1 ITSPGVPA
9 RPVSRRT
16 VLSPPTSRYW
26 HMKRSPRSDSL
37 RCIPGN
43 ISILPRRRWWH
54 HINITPTPRN
64 GAGIMVGCVR
74 EERRTTMYLSRHETA
89 TGPRWA
95 LDERYL
101 PQDFTLQWLLEV
113 PAADTRSLLE
123 RQALGD
129 AADDVLLPPVE
140 PGHEIWASGVTYLQ
154 SKDAREVESSD
165 ADAYDR
171 VYVAERPELF
181 FKALGW
187 RAVGHGETVRVRED
201 SHWNVPEP
209 ELVLIVNSRMEV
221 VGYTAGNDVSSRDIE
236 GENPLYL
243 PQAKVYDGSCSLGP
257 GIVLL
262 GPEAMLDLHITMSI
276 RRGETTVFE
285 DEIETSQMKRTPEE
299 LAAYLGKELAFPGGA
314 FLMTGN
320 GIRAE
325 NDFTLKAGDVV
336 GISGGD
342 LLLEN
347 EGAQAGS

>member
-1 ITSPGVPA
+1 
-9 RPVSRRT
+9 
-16 VLSPPTSRYW
+16 
-26 HMKRSPRSDSL
+26 
-37 RCIPGN
+37 
-43 ISILPRRRWWH
+43 
-54 HINITPTPRN
+54 
-64 GAGIMVGCVR
+64 
-74 EERRTTMYLSRHETA
+74 MYLSRHETA

-101 PQDFTLQWLLEV
+101 PQDFTLEWLLEV
-113 PAADTRSLLE
+113 PAAGARSLLE

-257 GIVLL
+257 GIVLCSPDALRDL
-262 GPEAMLDLHITMSI
+262 GITMSI
-276 RRGETTVFE
+276 RRGDGTIFE
-285 DEIETSQMKRTPEE
+285 DEVDTAQMKRRPEE
-299 LAAYLGKELAFPGGA
+299 LAGYLGKELAFPAGA
-314 FLMTGN
+314 LLMTGT
-320 GIRAE
+320 GIVPGD
-325 NDFTLKAGDVV
+325 DFTLKVGNRVV
-336 GISGGD
+336 ISVGE
-342 LLLEN
+342 LVLEN
-347 EGAQAGS
+347 EVAP

>member
-1 ITSPGVPA
+1 
-9 RPVSRRT
+9 
-16 VLSPPTSRYW
+16 
-26 HMKRSPRSDSL
+26 
-37 RCIPGN
+37 
-43 ISILPRRRWWH
+43 
-54 HINITPTPRN
+54 
-64 GAGIMVGCVR
+64 
-74 EERRTTMYLSRHETA
+74 MYLSRHETA

-101 PQDFTLQWLLEV
+101 PQDITLEWLLEV

-187 RAVGHGETVRVRED
+187 RAVGHGDTVRVRED

-257 GIVLL
+257 GIVLCGPDALRDL
-262 GPEAMLDLHITMSI
+262 GITMSI
-276 RRGETTVFE
+276 RRGDGTIFE
-285 DEIETSQMKRTPEE
+285 DEVDTAQMKRRPEE
-299 LAAYLGKELAFPGGA
+299 LAEYLGKELAFPVGA
-314 FLMTGN
+314 FLMTGT
-320 GIRAE
+320 GIVPGD
-325 NDFTLKAGDVV
+325 DFTLKVGDRVV
-336 GISGGD
+336 ISVGE
-342 LLLEN
+342 LVLEN
-347 EGAQAGS
+347 EVAP